1 MAGRDAIEAR
11 ANAQKRQNQAFSWLD
26 KCRRPEDPSERPG
39 FCWREEEDPCRQQA
53 RAQGSVNGWSSRQGN
68 KTAIE
73 TGTGLMAPGRDGSAI
88 GDGTAGCAWGRQG
101 SRKNELVLV
110 GARGFWFQLLL
121 TYVAKLTID
130 GQGGRRGAAPGVAFA
145 ARLLDGQLSI
155 GSPRT
160 NLAKAGA
167 FAFGN
172 ADQLTYAEIA
182 GLEPANQ
189 KRQDRYFSP
198 ALLSLRPLSRSLPLH
213 VADEFPPTA
222 TCETTKTSPTL
233 DGHLV
238 SAAVAASLV
247 TLMPPAPSRG
257 NGGVSTSSASASVSL
272 PSLPGAATAA
282 STSPSPS
289 PTSPPT
295 FSPTADSQPPSI
307 PAGASA
313 AATTSTP
320 SPTPTPTSTSPPASA
335 SASVSVS
342 AASSSRPGLLARL
355 GSSLNLPLPL
365 RNRNRS
371 VTDFHV
377 RCDEPHRK
385 YGAGDHVHG
394 SVVLAIVK
402 PVRITHLVVTLH
414 GFVRVLRDPAGAAKV
429 RNITTLPQGGSSSRP
444 QYHGN
449 GFASLFQDEQVLS
462 GEGRLDPGRYEFGFD
477 LVFPDKGLPS
487 SIDFER
493 GTVSYMVTA
502 TLTRPVS
509 MAATMTC
516 ERKVMLTE
524 RIDVGLLPPPQPR
537 TIFLEP
543 ISKKTRK
550 KKSSMALDKGS
561 AATPEAADAIPEP
574 DNPQE
579 SVATP
584 TTEDAATRENPPLS
598 DQQSERRGAA
608 PSSDVQSEISGE
620 SGRSISTAM
629 SRGEFTQISQIG
641 TSLMSA
647 QQQAV
652 NDKTITASIEL
663 LKGGCLPG
671 DAVSVRV
678 TVQHIKQV
686 KSMTGVIVTLFRQGK
701 IDTSPPSQLFKDM
714 MTKEDARRIQ
724 REDIYPRSRT
734 GLGGLSLSSAG
745 SISVFR
751 KDLDQTT
758 APLII
763 DPETMQASVTVPV
776 KLPDDSFPTIKG
788 VPGDMVSFKYQVE
801 VIVDLGGR
809 LSGHFPSRKSSRF
822 GTFSSSAT
830 DQSISMFSQRRG
842 AQIEIIDTSSLRRQ
856 KGIVCVTIESVVGT
870 VDTSGARKLVKVSSS
885 SKTLDNAESDDEINV
900 LPTPTRY
907 EEIDR
912 DTPHSQGPPPQ
923 DYFPPQR
930 PPYASPTPSHPSY
943 PQPGNHDLAPSYVP
957 PPPQLPDQNN
967 LSEKDR
973 IRQAEQRLLPS
984 RPPVSPAGPAG
995 PSSPDEDDIY
1005 DAQATPRPP
1014 YAGNSGEED
1023 NMEPSAPTE
1032 EDFTTT
1038 TNIPTHAGEDK
1049 QELERRRLMQE
1060 ASAPPEF
1067 PEDMD
1072 RRGDPG
1078 RAPREDE
1085 VTADAEPTAPVLD
1098 EDEDDYPGYGTNAL
1112 PSGST
1117 SATRRRDDHDGEQLP
1132 AYQR

>member
-1 MAGRDAIEAR
+1 
-11 ANAQKRQNQAFSWLD
+11 
-26 KCRRPEDPSERPG
+26 
-39 FCWREEEDPCRQQA
+39 
-53 RAQGSVNGWSSRQGN
+53 
-68 KTAIE
+68 
-73 TGTGLMAPGRDGSAI
+73 
-88 GDGTAGCAWGRQG
+88 
-101 SRKNELVLV
+101 
-110 GARGFWFQLLL
+110 
-121 TYVAKLTID
+121 
-130 GQGGRRGAAPGVAFA
+130 
-145 ARLLDGQLSI
+145 
-155 GSPRT
+155 
-160 NLAKAGA
+160 
-167 FAFGN
+167 
-172 ADQLTYAEIA
+172 
-182 GLEPANQ
+182 
-189 KRQDRYFSP
+189 
-198 ALLSLRPLSRSLPLH
+198 
-213 VADEFPPTA
+213 
-222 TCETTKTSPTL
+222 
-233 DGHLV
+233 
-238 SAAVAASLV
+238 
-247 TLMPPAPSRG
+247 MPPAPARG

-272 PSLPGAATAA
+272 PSLPGAAAGATA
-282 STSPSPS
+282 STSSPPSPLS
-289 PTSPPT
+289 PLSVPV
-295 FSPTADSQPPSI
+295 TASK
-307 PAGASA
+307 
-313 AATTSTP
+313 TST
-320 SPTPTPTSTSPPASA
+320 STSTPTPTSTSTSTPTSAPTPTPTSAPASL
-335 SASVSVS
+335 
-342 AASSSRPGLLARL
+342 SRPGLLARL

-394 SVVLAIVK
+394 AVVLAIVK

-414 GFVRVLRDPAGAAKV
+414 GFVRVLRDPAGAGKGRSV
-429 RNITTLPQGGSSSRP
+429 TTLPQGGSSSRP

-462 GEGRLDPGRYEFGFD
+462 GEGRLDPGKYEFGFD

-509 MAATMTC
+509 MAATMSC
-516 ERKVMLTE
+516 ERKVMLAE

-543 ISKKTRK
+543 ISKKTKK
-550 KKSSMALDKGS
+550 KKSSMALDKSSS
-561 AATPEAADAIPEP
+561 AAPEP
-574 DNPQE
+574 ADVISAEPDAQE
-579 SVATP
+579 PCPTP
-584 TTEDAATRENPPLS
+584 TDDSAARENPLG
-598 DQQSERRGAA
+598 DQQSERRGTA
-608 PSSDVQSEISGE
+608 PSSDVQSEVSGE

-629 SRGEFTQISQIG
+629 SRSDFTQLSQVG
-641 TSLMSA
+641 TAAFTSA

-663 LKGGCLPG
+663 LRGGCLPG

-701 IDTSPPSQLFKDM
+701 IDSSPPSQLFKDM

-745 SISVFR
+745 SVSVFR

-788 VPGDMVSFKYQVE
+788 VPGDMISFKYQVE

-809 LSGHFPSRKSSRF
+809 LSGHFPSRKTSRF

-842 AQIEIIDTSSLRRQ
+842 AQIEIIDTAPLRRQ
-856 KGIVCVTIESVVGT
+856 KGIVCVAIESIVGT
-870 VDTSGARKLVKVSSS
+870 VDSSATRKLIKVPSP

-912 DTPHSQGPPPQ
+912 DNSHPHGPPPHE
-923 DYFPPQR
+923 YFSPHANNQR
-930 PPYASPTPSHPSY
+930 PSYTSTTPPIPSHPSY
-943 PQPGNHDLAPSYVP
+943 PQATIHDLAPSYVP
-957 PPPQLPDQNN
+957 PLPQLPDQSN

-984 RPPVSPAGPAG
+984 RPPGGG
-995 PSSPDEDDIY
+995 PSSPEEDDIY
-1005 DAQATPRPP
+1005 DAAQATPRPP

-1023 NMEPSAPTE
+1023 NTGPSAPTE
-1032 EDFTTT
+1032 EELTAIA
-1038 TNIPTHAGEDK
+1038 NISTRTGEDK

-1078 RAPREDE
+1078 RAPREDDP
-1085 VTADAEPTAPVLD
+1085 TADAEPTAPMLD
-1098 EDEDDYPGYGTNAL
+1098 EDEDGPGHGHDYPGYRTNAAS
-1112 PSGST
+1112 SGS
-1117 SATRRRDDHDGEQLP
+1117 SGAHGRRDNNDGEQLP
-1132 AYQR
+1132 AYRR

>member
-1 MAGRDAIEAR
+1 M
-11 ANAQKRQNQAFSWLD
+11 
-26 KCRRPEDPSERPG
+26 
-39 FCWREEEDPCRQQA
+39 
-53 RAQGSVNGWSSRQGN
+53 
-68 KTAIE
+68 
-73 TGTGLMAPGRDGSAI
+73 
-88 GDGTAGCAWGRQG
+88 
-101 SRKNELVLV
+101 
-110 GARGFWFQLLL
+110 
-121 TYVAKLTID
+121 
-130 GQGGRRGAAPGVAFA
+130 
-145 ARLLDGQLSI
+145 
-155 GSPRT
+155 
-160 NLAKAGA
+160 
-167 FAFGN
+167 
-172 ADQLTYAEIA
+172 
-182 GLEPANQ
+182 PA
-189 KRQDRYFSP
+189 
-198 ALLSLRPLSRSLPLH
+198 
-213 VADEFPPTA
+213 
-222 TCETTKTSPTL
+222 
-233 DGHLV
+233 
-238 SAAVAASLV
+238 
-247 TLMPPAPSRG
+247 SRG
-257 NGGVSTSSASASVSL
+257 SGGVSTSSASASVSL
-272 PSLPGAATAA
+272 PTLPGA
-282 STSPSPS
+282 STGARDTRDRDRDSTPSTPSSPS
-289 PTSPPT
+289 PTPASPSSPPAVAVAA
-295 FSPTADSQPPSI
+295 ADSQPPRSSI
-307 PAGASA
+307 PAAASPSSRA
-313 AATTSTP
+313 SNSASTSASISTP
-320 SPTPTPTSTSPPASA
+320 ASTPTPAPTPSSTTA
-335 SASVSVS
+335 
-342 AASSSRPGLLARL
+342 SRPGLLARL
-355 GSSLNLPLPL
+355 GNSLNLPL

-385 YGAGDHVHG
+385 YSAGEHVHG
-394 SVVLAIVK
+394 SVVLVVVK

-429 RNITTLPQGGSSSRP
+429 RNLTTLPQGGSSSRP

-449 GFASLFQDEQVLS
+449 GFATLFQDEQVLS

-502 TLTRPVS
+502 TLTRPLS

-550 KKSSMALDKGS
+550 KKSSMPLEKS
-561 AATPEAADAIPEP
+561 SLATPEPVDVVPEP
-574 DNPQE
+574 DAGEPASTPAE
-579 SVATP
+579 DSVG
-584 TTEDAATRENPPLS
+584 

-608 PSSDVQSEISGE
+608 ALSDVQSEVSGE

-629 SRGEFTQISQIG
+629 SRSDLTQLSQVG
-641 TSLMSA
+641 TSAFMSA

-678 TVQHIKQV
+678 SVQHIKQV

-701 IDTSPPSQLFKDM
+701 IDSSPPSQLFKDM

-745 SISVFR
+745 SVSVFR

-776 KLPDDSFPTIKG
+776 RLPDDSFPTIKG
-788 VPGDMVSFKYQVE
+788 VPGDMISFKYQVE
-801 VIVDLGGR
+801 VLVDLGGR
-809 LSGHFPSRKSSRF
+809 LSGHFPSRKTSRF
-822 GTFSSSAT
+822 GTFTSSAT

-842 AQIEIIDTSSLRRQ
+842 AQIEIIDTTPLRRQ
-856 KGIVCVTIESVVGT
+856 KGIVCITIESIVGT
-870 VDTSGARKLVKVSSS
+870 LDSSGQRRLVKLSSS
-885 SKTLDNAESDDEINV
+885 SKTLDNAESDDEV
-900 LPTPTRY
+900 AFMPTPTRY
-907 EEIDR
+907 EEIHR
-912 DTPHSQGPPPQ
+912 DNSHPHGPPPQ
-923 DYFPPQR
+923 EYFPPPANHQR
-930 PPYASPTPSHPSY
+930 PSYSSTPPPHPSHQSY
-943 PQPGNHDLAPSYVP
+943 PQTSNHDLAPLYTP
-957 PPPQLPDQNN
+957 PPPQLPNPLN
-967 LSEKDR
+967 LTEKDR

-984 RPPVSPAGPAG
+984 RPQAG
-995 PSSPDEDDIY
+995 PSSPDEDDLY

-1023 NMEPSAPTE
+1023 NIGPSAPTE
-1032 EDFTTT
+1032 EELTAAV
-1038 TNIPTHAGEDK
+1038 NVPIGVREDK

-1072 RRGDPG
+1072 RSGAPG
-1078 RAPREDE
+1078 RVPREDD
-1085 VTADAEPTAPVLD
+1085 VTADAEPTAPTFI
-1098 EDEDDYPGYGTNAL
+1098 EDENDYSGYNANA
-1112 PSGST
+1112 T
-1117 SATRRRDDHDGEQLP
+1117 SSRNSNVHRRRDNDDGEQLP

>member
-1 MAGRDAIEAR
+1 M
-11 ANAQKRQNQAFSWLD
+11 
-26 KCRRPEDPSERPG
+26 
-39 FCWREEEDPCRQQA
+39 
-53 RAQGSVNGWSSRQGN
+53 
-68 KTAIE
+68 
-73 TGTGLMAPGRDGSAI
+73 
-88 GDGTAGCAWGRQG
+88 
-101 SRKNELVLV
+101 
-110 GARGFWFQLLL
+110 
-121 TYVAKLTID
+121 
-130 GQGGRRGAAPGVAFA
+130 
-145 ARLLDGQLSI
+145 
-155 GSPRT
+155 
-160 NLAKAGA
+160 
-167 FAFGN
+167 
-172 ADQLTYAEIA
+172 
-182 GLEPANQ
+182 PA
-189 KRQDRYFSP
+189 
-198 ALLSLRPLSRSLPLH
+198 
-213 VADEFPPTA
+213 
-222 TCETTKTSPTL
+222 
-233 DGHLV
+233 
-238 SAAVAASLV
+238 
-247 TLMPPAPSRG
+247 SRG
-257 NGGVSTSSASASVSL
+257 SGGVSTSSASASVSL
-272 PSLPGAATAA
+272 PSLPAA
-282 STSPSPS
+282 STAARDTRDRDSTPSTPSSPS
-289 PTSPPT
+289 PTPASPSSPPAAAVAAT
-295 FSPTADSQPPSI
+295 DSQPPRSSI
-307 PAGASA
+307 PAATSPSSRSSNTASISTPA
-313 AATTSTP
+313 LSHTPVPTTTST
-320 SPTPTPTSTSPPASA
+320 SS
-335 SASVSVS
+335 SASV
-342 AASSSRPGLLARL
+342 SRPGLLARL

-394 SVVLAIVK
+394 SVVLVVVK

-414 GFVRVLRDPAGAAKV
+414 GFVRVLRDPAGAAK
-429 RNITTLPQGGSSSRP
+429 
-444 QYHGN
+444 
-449 GFASLFQDEQVLS
+449 DEQVLS

-502 TLTRPVS
+502 TLTRPLS

-550 KKSSMALDKGS
+550 KKSSMALDKS
-561 AATPEAADAIPEP
+561 SLVTPEPIDVVPEP
-574 DNPQE
+574 DAGEPL
-579 SVATP
+579 SSP
-584 TTEDAATRENPPLS
+584 TEDAAARENPGG

-608 PSSDVQSEISGE
+608 ALSDVQSEVSGE

-629 SRGEFTQISQIG
+629 SRSDLTQLSQVG
-641 TSLMSA
+641 TSAFMSA

-724 REDIYPRSRT
+724 KEDVYPRSRT

-776 KLPDDSFPTIKG
+776 KLPNDSFPTIKG
-788 VPGDMVSFKYQVE
+788 VPGDMISFKYQVE

-809 LSGHFPSRKSSRF
+809 LSGHFPSRKTSRF

-830 DQSISMFSQRRG
+830 DQTISMFSQRRG
-842 AQIEIIDTSSLRRQ
+842 AQIEIIDTGPLKRQ
-856 KGIVCVTIESVVGT
+856 KGVVCVTIESIVGT
-870 VDTSGARKLVKVSSS
+870 VDSSGQRKLVKLSSS
-885 SKTLDNAESDDEINV
+885 SKTLDNAESDDEV
-900 LPTPTRY
+900 GFVPTPTRY

-912 DTPHSQGPPPQ
+912 NSPHPQGPPPHE
-923 DYFPPQR
+923 YFPPLANHQR
-930 PPYASPTPSHPSY
+930 PSYSPTPLHHPSHP
-943 PQPGNHDLAPSYVP
+943 QPSNHDLAPLYTP
-957 PPPQLPDQNN
+957 PPPQLPNPSS
-967 LSEKDR
+967 LTEKDR

-984 RPPVSPAGPAG
+984 RPQAG

-1023 NMEPSAPTE
+1023 NIGPSAPTE
-1032 EDFTTT
+1032 E
-1038 TNIPTHAGEDK
+1038 
-1049 QELERRRLMQE
+1049 ELTAAVNRPVL
-1060 ASAPPEF
+1060 PPDF

-1072 RRGDPG
+1072 RSGAPG
-1078 RAPREDE
+1078 RAPREDDL
-1085 VTADAEPTAPVLD
+1085 TADAEPTAPMLI
-1098 EDEDDYPGYGTNAL
+1098 EDEDDYPGYNANATS
-1112 PSGST
+1112 SGST
-1117 SATRRRDDHDGEQLP
+1117 SAHRRHDNDDGEQLP

>member
-1 MAGRDAIEAR
+1 
-11 ANAQKRQNQAFSWLD
+11 
-26 KCRRPEDPSERPG
+26 
-39 FCWREEEDPCRQQA
+39 
-53 RAQGSVNGWSSRQGN
+53 
-68 KTAIE
+68 
-73 TGTGLMAPGRDGSAI
+73 
-88 GDGTAGCAWGRQG
+88 
-101 SRKNELVLV
+101 
-110 GARGFWFQLLL
+110 
-121 TYVAKLTID
+121 
-130 GQGGRRGAAPGVAFA
+130 
-145 ARLLDGQLSI
+145 
-155 GSPRT
+155 
-160 NLAKAGA
+160 
-167 FAFGN
+167 
-172 ADQLTYAEIA
+172 
-182 GLEPANQ
+182 
-189 KRQDRYFSP
+189 
-198 ALLSLRPLSRSLPLH
+198 
-213 VADEFPPTA
+213 
-222 TCETTKTSPTL
+222 
-233 DGHLV
+233 
-238 SAAVAASLV
+238 
-247 TLMPPAPSRG
+247 MPPAPSRG
-257 NGGVSTSSASASVSL
+257 SGAVSTSSASPSVSL
-272 PSLPGAATAA
+272 PSLAGAG
-282 STSPSPS
+282 TSSPLS
-289 PTSPPT
+289 
-295 FSPTADSQPPSI
+295 PSI
-307 PAGASA
+307 PAGSSTAASW
-313 AATTSTP
+313 TSTP
-320 SPTPTPTSTSPPASA
+320 PPPPPSASA
-335 SASVSVS
+335 SAS
-342 AASSSRPGLLARL
+342 ASLPSRPGLLARL

-394 SVVLAIVK
+394 SVVLAVVK

-516 ERKVMLTE
+516 ERKVMLAE

-543 ISKKTRK
+543 ISKKARR
-550 KKSSMALDKGS
+550 KKSSMALDKSPS
-561 AATPEAADAIPEP
+561 AAPEAADVMASSEP
-574 DNPQE
+574 GAQE
-579 SVATP
+579 QSPTP
-584 TTEDAATRENPPLS
+584 TDDAVPRGSPLG
-598 DQQSERRGAA
+598 DQHSERRGAA
-608 PSSDVQSEISGE
+608 TSSDVQSEVSGE
-620 SGRSISTAM
+620 SGRSISTVL
-629 SRGEFTQISQIG
+629 SRSDLTQPSQAG
-641 TSLMSA
+641 AAAAAAAAAMSA
-647 QQQAV
+647 QQRAV

-686 KSMTGVIVTLFRQGK
+686 KSMTGVIVTLFRRGK
-701 IDTSPPSQLFKDM
+701 IDTSPPSQLFSHT

-724 REDIYPRSRT
+724 RDDVYPRSRT

-745 SISVFR
+745 SVSVFR

-763 DPETMQASVTVPV
+763 DPDTMQASVTVPV

-788 VPGDMVSFKYQVE
+788 VPGDMISFKYQVE

-809 LSGHFPSRKSSRF
+809 LSGHFPSRKASRF

-856 KGIVCVTIESVVGT
+856 KGIVCVTIESIVGT
-870 VDTSGARKLVKVSSS
+870 VDTSAARRLAKAPSS
-885 SKTLDNAESDDEINV
+885 SKTLDNAESDGEMDLAPTRARYAEIN
-900 LPTPTRY
+900 LA
-907 EEIDR
+907 
-912 DTPHSQGPPPQ
+912 HGPPPPERLAPQ
-923 DYFPPQR
+923 ASNQR
-930 PPYASPTPSHPSY
+930 PSYPPRPLSDPSY
-943 PQPGNHDLAPSYVP
+943 PQTVNDDLAPSYIP
-957 PPPQLPDQNN
+957 PPPQLPDQNS

-973 IRQAEQRLLPS
+973 VRQAEQRLLPS
-984 RPPVSPAGPAG
+984 RPPVGPADPAG
-995 PSSPDEDDIY
+995 PSSPDEEDIY
-1005 DAQATPRPP
+1005 DALATPRPP
-1014 YAGNSGEED
+1014 YAGSSGQREGD
-1023 NMEPSAPTE
+1023 AMGPSAPTE
-1032 EDFTTT
+1032 EELTASSSVP
-1038 TNIPTHAGEDK
+1038 IRAGEDK
-1049 QELERRRLMQE
+1049 RELERRRLMQE

-1072 RRGDPG
+1072 RRGDAG
-1078 RAPREDE
+1078 RAPGEDDP
-1085 VTADAEPTAPVLD
+1085 TADAEPTAPVLD
-1098 EDEDDYPGYGTNAL
+1098 EDEDDFPAYRANAT
-1112 PSGST
+1112 PSGG
-1117 SATRRRDDHDGEQLP
+1117 ANARRRRDDDDGEQLP

>member
-1 MAGRDAIEAR
+1 PRSSIPAAT
-11 ANAQKRQNQAFSWLD
+11 S
-26 KCRRPEDPSERPG
+26 P
-39 FCWREEEDPCRQQA
+39 
-53 RAQGSVNGWSSRQGN
+53 SSRSSN
-68 KTAIE
+68 TA
-73 TGTGLMAPGRDGSAI
+73 
-88 GDGTAGCAWGRQG
+88 
-101 SRKNELVLV
+101 
-110 GARGFWFQLLL
+110 
-121 TYVAKLTID
+121 
-130 GQGGRRGAAPGVAFA
+130 
-145 ARLLDGQLSI
+145 SI
-155 GSPRT
+155 ST
-160 NLAKAGA
+160 
-167 FAFGN
+167 
-172 ADQLTYAEIA
+172 
-182 GLEPANQ
+182 
-189 KRQDRYFSP
+189 P
-198 ALLSLRPLSRSLPLH
+198 ALSHTP
-213 VADEFPPTA
+213 VPT
-222 TCETTKTSPTL
+222 TT
-233 DGHLV
+233 
-238 SAAVAASLV
+238 
-247 TLMPPAPSRG
+247 
-257 NGGVSTSSASASVSL
+257 STSSSASV
-272 PSLPGAATAA
+272 
-282 STSPSPS
+282 
-289 PTSPPT
+289 
-295 FSPTADSQPPSI
+295 
-307 PAGASA
+307 
-313 AATTSTP
+313 
-320 SPTPTPTSTSPPASA
+320 
-335 SASVSVS
+335 
-342 AASSSRPGLLARL
+342 SRPGLLARL

-394 SVVLAIVK
+394 SVVLVVVK

-502 TLTRPVS
+502 TLTRPLS

-550 KKSSMALDKGS
+550 KKSSMALDKS
-561 AATPEAADAIPEP
+561 SLVTPEPIDVVPEP
-574 DNPQE
+574 DAGEPL
-579 SVATP
+579 SSP
-584 TTEDAATRENPPLS
+584 TEDAAARENPGG

-608 PSSDVQSEISGE
+608 ALSDVQSEVSGE

-629 SRGEFTQISQIG
+629 SRSDLTQLSQVG
-641 TSLMSA
+641 TSAFMSA

-724 REDIYPRSRT
+724 KEDVYPRSRT

-776 KLPDDSFPTIKG
+776 KLPNDSFPTIKG
-788 VPGDMVSFKYQVE
+788 VPGDMISFKYQVE

-809 LSGHFPSRKSSRF
+809 LSGHFPSRKTSRF

-830 DQSISMFSQRRG
+830 DQTISMFSQRRG
-842 AQIEIIDTSSLRRQ
+842 AQIEIIDTGPLKRQ
-856 KGIVCVTIESVVGT
+856 KGVVCVTIESIVGT
-870 VDTSGARKLVKVSSS
+870 VDSSGQRKLVKLSSS
-885 SKTLDNAESDDEINV
+885 SKTLDNAESDDEV
-900 LPTPTRY
+900 GFVPTPTRY

-912 DTPHSQGPPPQ
+912 NSPHPQGPPPHE
-923 DYFPPQR
+923 YFPPLANHQR
-930 PPYASPTPSHPSY
+930 PSYSPTPLHHPSHP
-943 PQPGNHDLAPSYVP
+943 QPSNHDLAPLYTP
-957 PPPQLPDQNN
+957 PPPQLPNPSS
-967 LSEKDR
+967 LTEKDR

-984 RPPVSPAGPAG
+984 RPQAG

-1023 NMEPSAPTE
+1023 NIGPSAPTE
-1032 EDFTTT
+1032 EELTAAV
-1038 TNIPTHAGEDK
+1038 NVPMNAGEDK

-1060 ASAPPEF
+1060 ASAPPDF

-1072 RRGDPG
+1072 RSGAPG
-1078 RAPREDE
+1078 RAPREDDL
-1085 VTADAEPTAPVLD
+1085 TADAEPTAPMLI
-1098 EDEDDYPGYGTNAL
+1098 EDEDDYPGYNANATS
-1112 PSGST
+1112 SGST
-1117 SATRRRDDHDGEQLP
+1117 SAHRRHDNDDGEQLP

>member
-1 MAGRDAIEAR
+1 M
-11 ANAQKRQNQAFSWLD
+11 
-26 KCRRPEDPSERPG
+26 
-39 FCWREEEDPCRQQA
+39 
-53 RAQGSVNGWSSRQGN
+53 
-68 KTAIE
+68 
-73 TGTGLMAPGRDGSAI
+73 
-88 GDGTAGCAWGRQG
+88 
-101 SRKNELVLV
+101 
-110 GARGFWFQLLL
+110 
-121 TYVAKLTID
+121 
-130 GQGGRRGAAPGVAFA
+130 
-145 ARLLDGQLSI
+145 
-155 GSPRT
+155 
-160 NLAKAGA
+160 
-167 FAFGN
+167 
-172 ADQLTYAEIA
+172 
-182 GLEPANQ
+182 PA
-189 KRQDRYFSP
+189 
-198 ALLSLRPLSRSLPLH
+198 
-213 VADEFPPTA
+213 
-222 TCETTKTSPTL
+222 
-233 DGHLV
+233 
-238 SAAVAASLV
+238 
-247 TLMPPAPSRG
+247 SRG
-257 NGGVSTSSASASVSL
+257 SGGVSTSSASASVSL
-272 PSLPGAATAA
+272 PALPGASTAA
-282 STSPSPS
+282 RDTRDRESTPSSPSSPS
-289 PTSPPT
+289 PTPASPSSPPAAA
-295 FSPTADSQPPSI
+295 ADSQPPRSSI
-307 PAGASA
+307 PAAASPSA
-313 AATTSTP
+313 RTSNTPSTSASTSTP
-320 SPTPTPTSTSPPASA
+320 ALTHTPAPTTAPSSTS
-335 SASVSVS
+335 
-342 AASSSRPGLLARL
+342 SSTSGSRPGLLARL
-355 GSSLNLPLPL
+355 GSSLNLPLPLPL

-385 YGAGDHVHG
+385 YAAGDHVHG
-394 SVVLAIVK
+394 SVVLVVVK

-493 GTVSYMVTA
+493 GTVSYMATA
-502 TLTRPVS
+502 TLTRPLS
-509 MAATMTC
+509 MAATTTC
-516 ERKVMLTE
+516 ERKVMLAE
-524 RIDVGLLPPPQPR
+524 RIDVSLLPPPPPR

-550 KKSSMALDKGS
+550 KKSSMALDKS
-561 AATPEAADAIPEP
+561 SLATPEPVDVVPEP
-574 DNPQE
+574 DAGEPI
-579 SVATP
+579 STP
-584 TTEDAATRENPPLS
+584 SEDTAARENPLG

-608 PSSDVQSEISGE
+608 ALSDVQSEVSGE

-629 SRGEFTQISQIG
+629 SRSDMTQLSQVG
-641 TSLMSA
+641 TSAFTSA

-663 LKGGCLPG
+663 LRGGCLPG

-788 VPGDMVSFKYQVE
+788 VPGDMISFKYQVE

-809 LSGHFPSRKSSRF
+809 LSGHFPSRKTSRF
-822 GTFSSSAT
+822 GAFSSSAT
-830 DQSISMFSQRRG
+830 DQTISMFSQRRG
-842 AQIEIIDTSSLRRQ
+842 AQIEIIDTAPLRRQ
-856 KGIVCVTIESVVGT
+856 KGVVCVTIESIVGT
-870 VDTSGARKLVKVSSS
+870 VDSSGQRRLVKVSSS
-885 SKTLDNAESDDEINV
+885 SKTLDNAESDDEMGFV
-900 LPTPTRY
+900 PTPTRY

-912 DTPHSQGPPPQ
+912 NNPQPHGPPPQ
-923 DYFPPQR
+923 EYFPPPTNHQR
-930 PPYASPTPSHPSY
+930 PSYSPTRPPHPSHPSY
-943 PQPGNHDLAPSYVP
+943 PPTSNHDLAPSYTP
-957 PPPQLPDQNN
+957 PPPQLPDPRG
-967 LSEKDR
+967 LTEKDR

-984 RPPVSPAGPAG
+984 RPQAG

-1023 NMEPSAPTE
+1023 NIGPSAPTE
-1032 EDFTTT
+1032 EELTAAV
-1038 TNIPTHAGEDK
+1038 NGPMGAGEDK
-1049 QELERRRLMQE
+1049 QERERRRLMQE

-1072 RRGDPG
+1072 RGGGPG
-1078 RAPREDE
+1078 RAPREDDL
-1085 VTADAEPTAPVLD
+1085 TADAEPTAPTIV
-1098 EDEDDYPGYGTNAL
+1098 EDEDDYPGYNDNATS
-1112 PSGST
+1112 SGNT
-1117 SATRRRDDHDGEQLP
+1117 SAHRRHDNDDGEQLP
-1132 AYQR
+1132 AYRR